1 MRAHAIR
8 AYGDRCRPN
17 PTQGAAVPPH
27 GYRAGMSSAD
37 SGGWRWWTLVAL
49 CAATFMLLV
58 DVTVVQVA
66 LPTIQRDLHSGFTD
80 LEWVIDA
87 YALSLASVILTCG
100 ALADR
105 FGRKRVFVV
114 GLVVF
119 TGASFA
125 CGLAPT
131 TGVLIWSRALQGL
144 GGGPV

>member
-1 MRAHAIR
+1 MR
-8 AYGDRCRPN
+8 RPGLN
-17 PTQGAAVPPH
+17 TVATVPVM
-27 GYRAGMSSAD
+27 GSVE

-66 LPTIQRDLHSGFTD
+66 LPTIQRYMHSGFTD

-105 FGRKRVFVV
+105 YGRKRVFIV

-119 TGASFA
+119 TVASLLCGAAQSTE
-125 CGLAPT
+125 G
-131 TGVLIWSRALQGL
+131 
-144 GGGPV
+144 

>member
-1 MRAHAIR
+1 MWFRQAQPD
-8 AYGDRCRPN
+8 GLPLRPR
-17 PTQGAAVPPH
+17 VD

-37 SGGWRWWTLVAL
+37 SSGWRWWTLVAL

-80 LEWVIDA
+80 LQWVIDA

-105 FGRKRVFVV
+105 FGRKRVFIV
-114 GLVVF
+114 GLVA
-119 TGASFA
+119 GRRLPAGWHRRAAS
-125 CGLAPT
+125 
-131 TGVLIWSRALQGL
+131 
-144 GGGPV
+144 